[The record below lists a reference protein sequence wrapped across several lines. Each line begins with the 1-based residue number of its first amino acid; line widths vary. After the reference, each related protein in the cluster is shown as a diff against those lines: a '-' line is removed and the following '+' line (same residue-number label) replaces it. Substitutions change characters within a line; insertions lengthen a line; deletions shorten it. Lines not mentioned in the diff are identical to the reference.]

1 MAEMEVYVFKF
12 TLPIA
17 RSHGFEF
24 GIEHDD
30 QLVVQR
36 VIPHSAISSWNALS
50 YDFGSP
56 QGPENAVKVG
66 DQITCVNGLND
77 SEGMVK
83 EMAVARLVS
92 ITIARLRPVLVP
104 VTSKWLWPQLQ

>member
-17 RSHGFEF
+17 RLHGFQFE
-24 GIEHDD
+24 IAHDD
-30 QLVVQR
+30 HLVVKR
-36 VIPHSAISSWNALS
+36 VIPQSAISSWKALT
-50 YDFGSP
+50 YDFVSP

-66 DQITCVNGLND
+66 DHITCVNGLND
-77 SEGMVK
+77 NESMVK
-83 EMAVARLVS
+83 EMAIARLVS